1 MAVVVI
7 LSVPVLVCLH
17 VSNSYLVGVCDAVA
31 EMRPV
36 ATLHLMP
43 HTSCLTP
50 LHIPRCFYRRSM
62 INLLLSFAS
71 HASAVV
77 AL

>member
-36 ATLHLMP
+36 APSHLMP
-43 HTSCLTP
+43 HISCLTP
-50 LHIPRCFYRRSM
+50 HTPTHSQM
-62 INLLLSFAS
+62 LL
-71 HASAVV
+71 
-77 AL
+77 